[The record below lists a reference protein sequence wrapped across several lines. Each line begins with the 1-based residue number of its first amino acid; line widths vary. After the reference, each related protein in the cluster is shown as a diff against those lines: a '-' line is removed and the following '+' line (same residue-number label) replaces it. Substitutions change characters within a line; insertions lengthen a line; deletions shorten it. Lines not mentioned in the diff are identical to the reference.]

1 MMSKKQMDSDDAI
14 LIEQHLRLQMKTKEV
29 TFRDPIIEKVCDQLV
44 SRSDVGYKKYGVTLD
59 EDAPDLQKWLQHLQE
74 ELLDAA
80 NYVEK
85 LKSVL
90 GND

>member
-1 MMSKKQMDSDDAI
+1 MNKKE
-14 LIEQHLRLQMKTKEV
+14 IE
-29 TFRDPIIEKVCDQLV
+29 FRDPIIEKVCDQLV
-44 SRSDVGYKKYGVTLD
+44 SRSNVGYKKYGITLD
-59 EDAPDLQKWLQHLQE
+59 GDVPDLQKWLQHLQE

-90 GND
+90 SND

>member
-1 MMSKKQMDSDDAI
+1 MNKKE
-14 LIEQHLRLQMKTKEV
+14 IE
-29 TFRDPIIEKVCDQLV
+29 FRDPIIEKVCDQLV
-44 SRSDVGYKKYGVTLD
+44 SRSNVGYKKYGVTLD

-90 GND
+90 NND

>member
-1 MMSKKQMDSDDAI
+1 
-14 LIEQHLRLQMKTKEV
+14 MKTKEV
-29 TFRDPIIEKVCDQLV
+29 TLKMKTEDPIIEKVCDQLV

-59 EDAPDLQKWLQHLQE
+59 EDVPDLQKWLQHLQE

-90 GND
+90 SND